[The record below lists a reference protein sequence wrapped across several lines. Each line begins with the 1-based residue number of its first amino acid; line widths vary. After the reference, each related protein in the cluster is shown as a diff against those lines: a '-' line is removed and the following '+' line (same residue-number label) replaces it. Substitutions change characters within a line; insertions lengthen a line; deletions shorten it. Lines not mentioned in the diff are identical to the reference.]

1 MGNVIV
7 AGGATGIG
15 RAAVRGFRARGDN
28 VLLVD
33 HRPQAADLVTEEAP
47 GAIRFI
53 QRDLAE
59 PDAPSDIV
67 KEAIVAYGSLDTV
80 LITAALMLSAPLE
93 RWTLEM
99 WDRSVALNLRMPF
112 FFAQAAAPH
121 LAKSDNASIIFISS
135 TGAIRGHAGMSAYQA
150 TKAALPGMCRS
161 LTAELGPLGI
171 RINTLMPGWIDTP
184 FNDPFWEYQ
193 QNPEARRLEI
203 ERQIPLRRQG
213 QPDEVSSMALFLA
226 SPAGRYVAGTS
237 IVIEE
242 IGRAHV

>member
-33 HRPQAADLVTEEAP
+33 HRPQAADLVTEQAP

-53 QRDLAE
+53 QQDLSE
-59 PDAPSDIV
+59 PDAP
-67 KEAIVAYGSLDTV
+67 AQIVAAAVAEYGSLDTV
-80 LITAALMLSAPLE
+80 LITAALMLSAPLAE
-93 RWTLEM
+93 WTREM
-99 WDRSVALNLRMPF
+99 WDKSVALNLRMPF

-121 LAKSDNASIIFISS
+121 LTQSDNASLIFISS

-150 TKAALPGMCRS
+150 TKAALPGLCRS

-171 RINTLMPGWIDTP
+171 RINTIMPGWIDTP
-184 FNDPFWEYQ
+184 FNDPFWEFQ
-193 QNPEARRLEI
+193 KNPDARRVEI

-213 QPDEVSSMALFLA
+213 GPDEVSSMVLFLA
-226 SPAGRYVAGTS
+226 SPAGRYIAGTS
-237 IVIEE
+237 IVID
-242 IGRAHV
+242 GGYTAV

>member
-1 MGNVIV
+1 MSNVIV

-47 GAIRFI
+47 GKIRFI
-53 QRDLAE
+53 QRDLIE
-59 PDAPSDIV
+59 PDAPAATVQAALDTF
-67 KEAIVAYGSLDTV
+67 GSLDTV
-80 LITAALMLSAPLE
+80 LVTAALMLSAPLKD
-93 RWTLEM
+93 WTPDM

-112 FFAQAAAPH
+112 LFAQAAAPH
-121 LAKSDNASIIFISS
+121 LAKSDNASISLISS

-150 TKAALPGMCRS
+150 TKAALPGLCRS

-171 RINTLMPGWIDTP
+171 RINTILPGWIDTP
-184 FNDPFWEYQ
+184 FNDPFWQYQ
-193 QNPEARRLEI
+193 HNPDERREEI

-213 QPDEVSSMALFLA
+213 QPDEVSSMVLFLA
-226 SPAGRYVAGTS
+226 SPAGRYIAGSS
-237 IVIEE
+237 IVID
-242 IGRAHV
+242 GGYTAV

>member
-1 MGNVIV
+1 
-7 AGGATGIG
+7 
-15 RAAVRGFRARGDN
+15 VRGFRARGDN

-67 KEAIVAYGSLDTV
+67 KEAIATYGSLDTV

-121 LAKSDNASIIFISS
+121 LAKSDNASIILISS

-237 IVIEE
+237 IVID
-242 IGRAHV
+242 GGYTAV

>member
-33 HRPQAADLVTEEAP
+33 HRPQAADLVAEQAP

-59 PDAPSDIV
+59 PDAPPDMV
-67 KEAIVAYGSLDTV
+67 KEAVATYGSLDTV
-80 LITAALMLSAPLE
+80 LITAALMLSAPLKE
-93 RWTLEM
+93 WTLEM
-99 WDRSVALNLRMPF
+99 WDRSVTLNLRMPF

-121 LAKSDNASIIFISS
+121 LAKSDNASIILISS

-150 TKAALPGMCRS
+150 TKAALPGLCRS

-193 QNPEARRLEI
+193 RNPEARRVEI
-203 ERQIPLRRQG
+203 ERQIPLGRQG

-226 SPAGRYVAGTS
+226 SPAGRYIAGTS
-237 IVIEE
+237 IVID
-242 IGRAHV
+242 GGYTAV

>member
-33 HRPQAADLVTEEAP
+33 HRPQAADLVTEEAA

-67 KEAIVAYGSLDTV
+67 KEAIATYGSLDTM

-121 LAKSDNASIIFISS
+121 LAKSDNASIILISS

-237 IVIEE
+237 IVID
-242 IGRAHV
+242 GGYTAV

>member
-1 MGNVIV
+1 MGTIIV

-15 RAAVRGFRARGDN
+15 RAAVRGFRERGDN

-33 HRPQAADLVTEEAP
+33 HRPQAADLVSENAP

-59 PDAPSDIV
+59 ADAPAEIV
-67 KEAIVAYGSLDTV
+67 SEAIATFGALDTV
-80 LITAALMLSAPLE
+80 LITAALMLSAPLAD
-93 RWTLEM
+93 WTREM
-99 WDRSVALNLRMPF
+99 WDRSAALNLRMPF

-150 TKAALPGMCRS
+150 TKAALPGLCRS

-171 RINTLMPGWIDTP
+171 RINTIMPGWIDTP
-184 FNDPFWEYQ
+184 FNDPFWQYQ
-193 QNPEARRLEI
+193 KDPGERRVEI
-203 ERQIPLRRQG
+203 EQQIPLRRQG
-213 QPDEVSSMALFLA
+213 QPDEVSSVVLFLA
-226 SPAGRYVAGTS
+226 SPAGRYIAGTS
-237 IVIEE
+237 IVID
-242 IGRAHV
+242 GGYTAV

>member
-33 HRPQAADLVTEEAP
+33 HRPEAAQLLTEDAP

-59 PDAPSDIV
+59 PDAPR
-67 KEAIVAYGSLDTV
+67 AIVGQALDAFGSLDTV
-80 LITAALMLSAPLE
+80 LVTAALMVSAALE
-93 RWTLEM
+93 DWTCEL
-99 WDRSVALNLRMPF
+99 WDRTVALNLRMPF
-112 FFAQAAAPH
+112 LFAQAAAPL
-121 LAKSDNASIIFISS
+121 LAKSTNPSLILISS

-150 TKAALPGMCRS
+150 TKAALPALCRS

-184 FNDPFWEYQ
+184 FNDPFWSYQ
-193 QNPEARRLEI
+193 KEPEERRLQI
-203 ERQIPLRRQG
+203 ESQIPLRRQG
-213 QPDEVSSMALFLA
+213 DPEEVASMVLFLA
-226 SPAGRYVAGTS
+226 SPAGRYIAGTS
-237 IVIEE
+237 IVID
-242 IGRAHV
+242 GGYTAV

>member
-33 HRPQAADLVTEEAP
+33 HRPQAADLVTEQAP

-53 QRDLAE
+53 QRDLMEPTAPVEMVDAAIAE
-59 PDAPSDIV
+59 F
-67 KEAIVAYGSLDTV
+67 GSLDTV
-80 LITAALMLSAPLE
+80 LITAALMLSAPLAE
-93 RWTLEM
+93 WTQDM

-121 LAKSDNASIIFISS
+121 LAKSDNASLILISS

-150 TKAALPGMCRS
+150 TKAALPGLCRS
-161 LTAELGPLGI
+161 LTAELGPLGV
-171 RINTLMPGWIDTP
+171 RINTIMPGWIDTP
-184 FNDPFWEYQ
+184 FNDPFWQYQ
-193 QNPEARRLEI
+193 RAPDARRKEI
-203 ERQIPLRRQG
+203 EQQIPLRRQG
-213 QPDEVSSMALFLA
+213 EPDEVASMVLFLA
-226 SPAGRYVAGTS
+226 SREGRYIAGTS
-237 IVIEE
+237 IVID
-242 IGRAHV
+242 GGYTAV

>member
-33 HRPQAADLVTEEAP
+33 HRPQAADLAAEEAP
-47 GAIRFI
+47 GKIRI
-53 QRDLAE
+53 LQRDLIE
-59 PDAPSDIV
+59 PEAPAAMV
-67 KEAIVAYGSLDTV
+67 REALDTFGSLDTV
-80 LITAALMLSAPLE
+80 LVTAALMLSAPLQD
-93 RWTLEM
+93 WTQEM

-112 FFAQAAAPH
+112 MFAQAAAPH
-121 LAKSDNASIIFISS
+121 LAKSDNASIILISS

-150 TKAALPGMCRS
+150 TKAALPGLCRS

-171 RINTLMPGWIDTP
+171 RINTILPGWIDTP
-184 FNDPFWEYQ
+184 FNDPFWQYQ
-193 QNPEARRLEI
+193 HNPEERRVEI

-213 QPDEVSSMALFLA
+213 QPDEVASMVLFLA
-226 SPAGRYVAGTS
+226 SPAGRYIAGS
-237 IVIEE
+237 AIVID
-242 IGRAHV
+242 GGYTAV

>member
-33 HRPQAADLVTEEAP
+33 HRPQAADLVAEEAP

-59 PDAPSDIV
+59 PDAPSDMV
-67 KEAIVAYGSLDTV
+67 KEAVVTYGSLDTV
-80 LITAALMLSAPLE
+80 LVTAALMLSAPLKE
-93 RWTLEM
+93 WTLEM

-150 TKAALPGMCRS
+150 TKAALPGLCRS

-193 QNPEARRLEI
+193 RNPEARRVEI

-213 QPDEVSSMALFLA
+213 QPDEVSSMVLFLA
-226 SPAGRYVAGTS
+226 SPAGRYIAGTS
-237 IVIEE
+237 IVID
-242 IGRAHV
+242 GGYTAV

>member
-47 GAIRFI
+47 GKIRFI
-53 QRDLAE
+53 QRDLIE
-59 PDAPSDIV
+59 PDAPAAMV
-67 KEAIVAYGSLDTV
+67 QEAIDTFGSLDTV
-80 LITAALMLSAPLE
+80 LVTAALMLSAPLKD
-93 RWTLEM
+93 WTHEM

-112 FFAQAAAPH
+112 MFAQAAAPY
-121 LAKSDNASIIFISS
+121 LAKSDNASIILISS

-150 TKAALPGMCRS
+150 TKAALPGLCRS
-161 LTAELGPLGI
+161 LTAELGPLGV
-171 RINTLMPGWIDTP
+171 RINTILPGWIDTP
-184 FNDPFWEYQ
+184 FNDPFWQYQ
-193 QNPEARRLEI
+193 RNPEERRVEI

-213 QPDEVSSMALFLA
+213 QPDEVSSRVLFLA
-226 SPAGRYVAGTS
+226 SPAGRYIAGSS
-237 IVIEE
+237 IVID
-242 IGRAHV
+242 GGYTAV

>member
-33 HRPQAADLVTEEAP
+33 HRPQAADLVNEQAP

-53 QRDLAE
+53 QRDLMEPSAPAE
-59 PDAPSDIV
+59 MVMA
-67 KEAIVAYGSLDTV
+67 AIAEFGSLDTV
-80 LITAALMLSAPLE
+80 LITAALMLSAPLGE
-93 RWTLEM
+93 WTQDM

-121 LAKSDNASIIFISS
+121 LAKSDNASLILISS

-150 TKAALPGMCRS
+150 TKAALPGLCRS

-171 RINTLMPGWIDTP
+171 RINTIMPGWIDTP
-184 FNDPFWEYQ
+184 FNDPFWQFQRAPDERRRQ
-193 QNPEARRLEI
+193 IEA
-203 ERQIPLRRQG
+203 QIPLRRQG
-213 QPDEVSSMALFLA
+213 EPDEVASMVLFLA
-226 SPAGRYVAGTS
+226 SREGRYIAGTS
-237 IVIEE
+237 IVID
-242 IGRAHV
+242 GGYTAV

>member
-59 PDAPSDIV
+59 PDAPSDMV
-67 KEAIVAYGSLDTV
+67 KEAISTYGSLDTV
-80 LITAALMLSAPLE
+80 LITAALMLSAPLSD
-93 RWTLEM
+93 WTQEM

-121 LAKSDNASIIFISS
+121 LANSDNASIILISS

-150 TKAALPGMCRS
+150 TKAALPGLCRS

-171 RINTLMPGWIDTP
+171 RINALLPGWIDTP
-184 FNDPFWEYQ
+184 FNDPFWQYQ
-193 QNPEARRLEI
+193 HNPDARRVEI

-213 QPDEVSSMALFLA
+213 QPDEVSSMVLFLA
-226 SPAGRYVAGTS
+226 SPAGRYIAGTS
-237 IVIEE
+237 IVID
-242 IGRAHV
+242 GGYTAV

>member
-47 GAIRFI
+47 GAIRFV

-67 KEAIVAYGSLDTV
+67 KEAIATYGSLDTV

-99 WDRSVALNLRMPF
+99 WDRSAALNLRMPF

-193 QNPEARRLEI
+193 QNPDARRLEI

-237 IVIEE
+237 IVID
-242 IGRAHV
+242 GGYTAV

>member
-15 RAAVRGFRARGDN
+15 RAAVRGFRERGDN

-33 HRPQAADLVTEEAP
+33 HRPQAADLVTEQLP

-53 QRDLAE
+53 QRDLLE
-59 PDAPSDIV
+59 PDAP
-67 KEAIVAYGSLDTV
+67 AQIVATAVAEYGSLDTV
-80 LITAALMLSAPLE
+80 LITAALMLSAPLGE
-93 RWTLEM
+93 WTLEM
-99 WDRSVALNLRMPF
+99 WDKSVALNLRMPF

-121 LAKSDNASIIFISS
+121 LAKSDNASLILISS

-150 TKAALPGMCRS
+150 TKAALPGLCRS
-161 LTAELGPLGI
+161 LTAELGPLGV
-171 RINTLMPGWIDTP
+171 RINTIMPGWIDTP

-193 QNPEARRLEI
+193 KSPDERRAEI

-213 QPDEVSSMALFLA
+213 QPEEVSSMVLFLA
-226 SPAGRYVAGTS
+226 SPAGRYIAGTS
-237 IVIEE
+237 IVID
-242 IGRAHV
+242 GGYTAV

>member
-15 RAAVRGFRARGDN
+15 RAAVRGFRERGDN

-33 HRPQAADLVTEEAP
+33 HRPQAADLVTEQAP

-59 PDAPSDIV
+59 PDAPSDVV
-67 KEAIVAYGSLDTV
+67 KEAIASYGSLDTV

-121 LAKSDNASIIFISS
+121 LAKSDNASIILISS

-150 TKAALPGMCRS
+150 TKAALPGLCRS
-161 LTAELGPLGI
+161 LTAELGPVGI

-184 FNDPFWEYQ
+184 FNDPFWEFQ
-193 QNPEARRLEI
+193 QNPESRRQEI

-237 IVIEE
+237 IVID
-242 IGRAHV
+242 GGYTAV

>member
-1 MGNVIV
+1 MGNVII

-33 HRPQAADLVTEEAP
+33 HRPQASDLVDEPAL

-59 PDAPSDIV
+59 PEAPQQIV
-67 KEAIVAYGSLDTV
+67 NEAIATYGSLDTV
-80 LITAALMLSAPLE
+80 LITAALMLSAPLKD
-93 RWTLEM
+93 WTHDM
-99 WDRSVALNLRMPF
+99 WEKSVALNLRMPF
-112 FFAQAAAPH
+112 FFAQAAAAH
-121 LAKSDNASIIFISS
+121 LATSDNASIILISS

-150 TKAALPGMCRS
+150 TKAALPGLCRS

-171 RINTLMPGWIDTP
+171 RINTIMPGWIDTP

-193 QNPEARRLEI
+193 KNPEERRVEI

-213 QPDEVSSMALFLA
+213 QPDEVSSMVLFLA
-226 SPAGRYVAGTS
+226 SPAGRYIAGTS
-237 IVIEE
+237 IVID
-242 IGRAHV
+242 GGYTAV

>member
-33 HRPQAADLVTEEAP
+33 HRPQAADLVDEQAP

-53 QRDLAE
+53 QQDLSELEAPAQIVSAAVAE
-59 PDAPSDIV
+59 
-67 KEAIVAYGSLDTV
+67 YGSLDTV
-80 LITAALMLSAPLE
+80 LITAALMLSAPLNE
-93 RWTLEM
+93 WTHEM
-99 WDRSVALNLRMPF
+99 WDKSVALNLRMPF

-121 LAKSDNASIIFISS
+121 LAKSDNASLIFISS
-135 TGAIRGHAGMSAYQA
+135 TGAIRGHAGMAAYQA
-150 TKAALPGMCRS
+150 TKAALPGLCRS

-171 RINTLMPGWIDTP
+171 RVNTLMPGWIDTP

-193 QNPEARRLEI
+193 KSPEERRVEI

-213 QPDEVSSMALFLA
+213 QPDEVSSMVLFLA
-226 SPAGRYVAGTS
+226 SPAGRYIAGTS
-237 IVIEE
+237 IVID
-242 IGRAHV
+242 GGYTAV